1 MYAWSIFLCNSC
13 RQWLQLKDSAIL
25 FWSVLRLPWVDWVQ
39 ALPIIERK

>member
-1 MYAWSIFLCNSC
+1 MYAWSNFFRVSD

-39 ALPIIERK
+39 ALPIIEMK